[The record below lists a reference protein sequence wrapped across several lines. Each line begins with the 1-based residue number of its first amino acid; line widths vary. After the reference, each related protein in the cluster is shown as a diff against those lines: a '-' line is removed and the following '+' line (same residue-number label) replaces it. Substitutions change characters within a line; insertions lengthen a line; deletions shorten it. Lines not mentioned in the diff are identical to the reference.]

1 MVTGLR
7 DATRRG
13 LLIAVAIVVA
23 PLVARAEPEP
33 HRFSWVRGPGAEDC
47 AGAEVLSSSV
57 SARLGQSPFS
67 STAPRVIE
75 GMAMAREHG
84 FVAHILVRARDGSLL
99 GSRVLESDAER
110 CASLDAAVVL
120 AIVLL
125 IDPEETART
134 RPPLA
139 ARAPTAPPPPAAPV
153 PAPIAPSDHG
163 VAALRA
169 LVSGGLLP
177 GPSIGLGASL
187 SGAIG
192 ARWAWT
198 VDVRFHPEL
207 RSLDSGDFAFG
218 LTAAGP
224 GACARFG
231 PLAWLETEGCASL
244 LAGALHAVVFRPAP
258 TAPGERLWLAA
269 GAAVRARAHVLPA
282 LSIELGGEL
291 LVPLVRHRFF
301 VEGRDSTVFQQG
313 SVLPGASLG
322 LAVHFR

>member
-1 MVTGLR
+1 MGSAR
-7 DATRRG
+7 GGKRPG
-13 LLIAVAIVVA
+13 LLIALALVVA

-33 HRFSWVRGPGAEDC
+33 HRFSWVRGPGAEGC
-47 AGAEVLSSSV
+47 ADTEVLTSSV
-57 SARLGQSPFS
+57 SARLGQSPFNAN
-67 STAPRVIE
+67 APRVIE

-84 FVAHILVRARDGSLL
+84 FVAHLLVRERDGTLI
-99 GSRVLESDAER
+99 GSRVIESDAEG
-110 CASLDAAVVL
+110 CGSLDAAVVL

-125 IDPEETART
+125 IDPEGSART
-134 RPPLA
+134 RPPLV
-139 ARAPTAPPPPAAPV
+139 PQPPPPAAPEIAPV
-153 PAPIAPSDHG
+153 PPIAPSYHG
-163 VAALRA
+163 VVAVRA

-207 RSLDSGDFAFG
+207 RSLDGGDFAFG

-231 PLAWLETEGCASL
+231 PLVWLETEACASMW
-244 LAGALHAVVFRPAP
+244 AGALHAVVFRPAP

-269 GAAVRARAHVLPA
+269 GGAVRARVHLLPA

-291 LVPLVRHRFF
+291 LVPFVRHRFF

-313 SVLPGASLG
+313 PVLPGASLG